1 MKFFNTAGPVNPKK
15 HYALSPLDRLDSYE
29 ILSLIDQE
37 KYFILHA
44 PRQTGKTS
52 CLLELMYYLNQKGKY
67 DALYLNVETAQAERE
82 NIIGAMRAILSEF
95 ATCARIHLN
104 NTKINEIKLKI
115 LEESGSNAFS
125 EILTKWT
132 ETSDRPTVLFIDEI
146 DSLVG
151 DTLISVLRQLRA
163 GYYRRPENFPQS
175 IILCGVRDVRDY
187 RIHSTNEKAIIT
199 GGSAFN
205 IKAKSLNLDSF
216 TKEEMSQLYLCHT
229 IETSQKFTDNAL
241 EVAWQYSEGQ
251 PWIVNAIGYEVCFE
265 MKELRDRSL
274 IITKNHMQNA
284 VENLILRR
292 DTHIDQLLDKLH
304 EERVKKVIEPIMT
317 NKDSPKDVSE
327 DDILYVKDLG
337 LIKIEKSIRIAN
349 QLYKEVIPRALTF
362 STQVTITHDSSWYV
376 SDDGSLDMNKLFL
389 AFQDFFRKHFDEWS
403 ADFQYQE
410 ASVQLLL
417 QAFLQRIVNSG
428 GYIFREYGLGRE
440 RTDLLV
446 TWYYQNNKQ
455 EIVIELKIRYQNTE
469 NDIQKGL
476 IQTNE
481 YMDKCGATEGHLVIF
496 DRRKSVS
503 WEEKIFHKKMEYN
516 GKKIMV
522 WGM

>member
-15 HYALSPLDRLDSYE
+15 HYVLSPLDRLDSHE

-52 CLLELMYYLNQKGKY
+52 CLLELMNFLNQEGKY
-67 DALYLNVETAQAERE
+67 ESLYINIESAQAERE
-82 NIIGAMRAILSEF
+82 NISGAMRVILSEF
-95 ATCARIHLN
+95 ATCARFYLK
-104 NTKINEIKLKI
+104 NTKIKDMKENILK
-115 LEESGSNAFS
+115 EAGNNAFS
-125 EILTKWT
+125 EILTLWT
-132 ETSDRPTVLFIDEI
+132 ETSERPTVLFIDEI

-151 DTLISVLRQLRA
+151 DTLISILRQLRA
-163 GYYRRPENFPQS
+163 GYNRRPDSFPQS
-175 IILCGVRDVRDY
+175 IILCGIRDVRDY
-187 RIHSTNEKAIIT
+187 RIHSSSEKAIIT

-205 IKAKSLNLDSF
+205 IKAESLKLGSF
-216 TKEEMSQLYLCHT
+216 TKEEMIQLYYCHT
-229 IETSQKFTDNAL
+229 VETGQTFTDHAL
-241 EVAWQYSEGQ
+241 DIAWKYSEGQ
-251 PWIVNAIGYEVCFE
+251 PWIVNALGYESCFK
-265 MKELRDRSL
+265 MKDKRDRTLS
-274 IITKNHMQNA
+274 ITKNHMQQA

-292 DTHIDQLLDKLH
+292 DTHIDQLLDKLQ
-304 EERVKKVIEPIMT
+304 EERVRKVIEPIIT
-317 NKDSPKDVSE
+317 NQDDPKDVTE
-327 DDILYVKDLG
+327 DDILYIRDLG
-337 LIKIEKSIRIAN
+337 LIKIDKSIRIAN

-376 SDDGSLDMNKLFL
+376 NEDGALDMNKLML

-428 GYIFREYGLGRE
+428 GYIFREYGLGRK
-440 RTDLLV
+440 RTDLLI
-446 TWYYQNNKQ
+446 TWYYQDRKQ
-455 EIVIELKIRYQNTE
+455 EIVIELKIRYQDTDE
-469 NDIQKGL
+469 VIQKGL
-476 IQTNE
+476 IQTTE

-503 WEEKIFHKKMEYN
+503 WEEKIFHKELAHDSKT
-516 GKKIMV
+516 IMI